1 MSPEPEP
8 ARAALPLAP
17 AMTDDVPHPG
27 CNCGRRRNARPATPL
42 LSDDLVIASRARARE
57 PELPEAT
64 VAHALATP
72 VASRPARYDV
82 LILPGAAG
90 TSENDER
97 IAAEFARR
105 EHRVFQFESSPHSA
119 RRPSAPTLHRL
130 PWSSRESASA
140 ATLDALVSLRRS
152 HAIESAAVL
161 APATFDPTM
170 AADLRR
176 RWGWRIVAPAS
187 SPAPLAAAADLILE
201 VDREASNGTKRP
213 AVSLSQG
220 ASWPERWV
228 AIDRAIRASWP
239 RASVVVV
246 TWDNLAFTRLCLASV
261 IENTEYPNYELIVV
275 DNASTD
281 GTVEELQRLA
291 RDFPHIGVIL
301 NDRNAG
307 FGPANN
313 QGLAAATGDIFVLL
327 NNDTVVPRGWLSRL
341 ALHLANPAI
350 GLLGASTNRA
360 CNEAQ
365 IDINYL
371 TYGDYQV
378 VARAQAERH
387 EGQVVP
393 IRMPMMFCLAFRRD
407 AYDRLGPIDERYET
421 GMFEDEDYALRA
433 KAAGYQ
439 VAWAP
444 EVYVH
449 HAYHASIGKLL
460 PTGDYMRLVKQ
471 NQGRFEEKWGI
482 CWERHRPP
490 PTAAT

>member
-1 MSPEPEP
+1 
-8 ARAALPLAP
+8 LPLASVI
-17 AMTDDVPHPG
+17 TDELPHPG
-27 CNCGRRRNARPATPL
+27 CNCGRRRNARPAAPL
-42 LSDDLVIASRARARE
+42 LTDDLVIAARARARE

-82 LILPGAAG
+82 IILPDAVGNP
-90 TSENDER
+90 ENDAR
-97 IAAEFARR
+97 IAAEFAKRA
-105 EHRVFQFESSPHSA
+105 HRVYQFEHDPA
-119 RRPSAPTLHRL
+119 AVRRPSAPALHRL
-130 PWSSRESASA
+130 PWPSRESEP
-140 ATLDALVSLRRS
+140 ATSLDALATLRHS
-152 HAIESAAVL
+152 HAIEAAAVL
-161 APATFDPTM
+161 VPATFDPAVT
-170 AADLRR
+170 AELRH
-176 RWGWRIVAPAS
+176 RWGWKIAAPAS
-187 SPAPLAAAADLILE
+187 SPEPLAAAADLLLQ
-201 VDREASNGTKRP
+201 VDREASNGTDRP
-213 AVSLSQG
+213 VVLLSGG
-220 ASWPERWV
+220 APWPERWV
-228 AIDRAIRASWP
+228 ALDRALRAAWP
-239 RASVVVV
+239 RASIVVV
-246 TWDNLAFTRLCLASV
+246 TWDNLAFTRLCLASI
-261 IENTEYPNYELIVV
+261 IENTDYPNYELIVV

-281 GTVEELQRLA
+281 GTVEELHRLA
-291 RDFPHIGVIL
+291 RDLPQFRIIL
-301 NDRNAG
+301 NDRNGG

-341 ALHLANPAI
+341 ARRLENPAI

-365 IDINYL
+365 IDIEYQ
-371 TYGDYQV
+371 TYGDYQA

-387 EGQVVP
+387 EGQIVP

-407 AYDRLGPIDERYET
+407 VYGRLGPIDERYET

-490 PTAAT
+490 PAAAT